1 MFRATLRD
9 LSSRALRLVPGP
21 RPADTSTLGLL
32 RRPRPRTIA
41 EHHANV
47 RAVGC
52 IVTRLPN
59 PMLHYCHDGSIARIA
74 TSLVSSGGRND
85 ALVLPLSVQYHTGRS
100 GIDGRLGVRE
110 WERMFGAQTA
120 YLDQLCS
127 LLGYDVW
134 DLARAWAPSVAR
146 PVPRWRVIDTH
157 PRAGSDDSARWRI
170 IDTHPRAGSDDS
182 EI

>member
-1 MFRATLRD
+1 MFRATFRD
-9 LSSRALRLVPGP
+9 LSSRALRLVPHA

-32 RRPRPRTIA
+32 GRPRPRTVA

-47 RAVGC
+47 QAVGC

-74 TSLVSSGGRND
+74 TSLVTPGGRNE

-100 GIDGRLGVRE
+100 GIDGRLGVFE
-110 WERMFGAQTA
+110 WERMFGTQSA

-146 PVPRWRVIDTH
+146 TMPRWRVLDTQ
-157 PRAGSDDSARWRI
+157 
-170 IDTHPRAGSDDS
+170 PRAGSDDS

>member
-9 LSSRALRLVPGP
+9 LSSRALRLVPNGLAP
-21 RPADTSTLGLL
+21 ETGSLGLL

-47 RAVGC
+47 LAVGC

-59 PMLHYCHDGSIARIA
+59 PVLHYCHDGSIARIA
-74 TSLVSSGGRND
+74 SSLVAPGERNEG
-85 ALVLPLSVQYHTGRS
+85 LVLPLAVQYHTGRS
-100 GIDGRLGVRE
+100 GIDGRLGVLE
-110 WERMFGAQTA
+110 WERMFGTQAA

-134 DLARAWAPSVAR
+134 DLARGWSPSLLRTPPRRWTVIEGRR
-146 PVPRWRVIDTH
+146 PSPVRDKE
-157 PRAGSDDSARWRI
+157 
-170 IDTHPRAGSDDS
+170 

>member
-1 MFRATLRD
+1 MAIFRATLRD
-9 LSSRALRLVPGP
+9 LSSRALRLVPNA
-21 RPADTSTLGLL
+21 RPTDTGALGLL

-47 RAVGC
+47 IAVGC
-52 IVTRLPN
+52 IVSRLPN

-74 TSLVSSGGRND
+74 GSLVTPGDRNE
-85 ALVLPLSVQYHTGRS
+85 ALVLPLAVQYHTGRS
-100 GIDGRLGVRE
+100 GIDGRLGVYE
-110 WERMFGAQTA
+110 WERMFGTQTA

-134 DLARAWAPSVAR
+134 DLARAWAPSLLR
-146 PVPRWRVIDTH
+146 PPRWRVVDTH
-157 PRAGSDDSARWRI
+157 PRAGS
-170 IDTHPRAGSDDS
+170 GDS

>member
-1 MFRATLRD
+1 MFKARLRD
-9 LSSRALRLVPGP
+9 LSSRALRLVPSGMAP
-21 RPADTSTLGLL
+21 ETGSLGML

-47 RAVGC
+47 LAVGC

-59 PMLHYCHDGSIARIA
+59 PVLHYCHDGSIARIA
-74 TSLVSSGGRND
+74 TSLVAQGERNP
-85 ALVLPLSVQYHTGRS
+85 ALILPLSVQYHTGRS
-100 GIDGRLGVRE
+100 GIDGRLGVFE
-110 WERMFGAQTA
+110 WERMFGTQAA

-134 DLARAWAPSVAR
+134 DLARAGSPTLR
-146 PVPRWRVIDTH
+146 RTPPRWRVLEGRR
-157 PRAGSDDSARWRI
+157 RARQ
-170 IDTHPRAGSDDS
+170 TE

>member
-1 MFRATLRD
+1 MIRATLRD
-9 LSSRALRLVPGP
+9 LSSRALRLVPGA
-21 RPADTSTLGLL
+21 RPVETGTPGLL

-47 RAVGC
+47 LALGC

-59 PMLHYCHDGSIARIA
+59 PMLHYCHDGSVARIA
-74 TSLVSSGGRND
+74 TSLVPPGGRNE

-110 WERMFGAQTA
+110 WERMLGTQAA

-127 LLGYDVW
+127 MLGYDVW
-134 DLARAWAPSVAR
+134 DLARAWTPSVMR
-146 PVPRWRVIDTH
+146 VRPRWQVVPPPR
-157 PRAGSDDSARWRI
+157 PRASSDADRI
-170 IDTHPRAGSDDS
+170 
-182 EI
+182 

>member
-1 MFRATLRD
+1 MFKVTLRD
-9 LSSRALRLVPGP
+9 LSSRALRLVPGA
-21 RPADTSTLGLL
+21 RPAESALGLL

-74 TSLVSSGGRND
+74 GSLVSSGGRNE

-110 WERMFGAQTA
+110 WERMFGTQAA
-120 YLDQLCS
+120 YIDQLSS

-134 DLARAWAPSVAR
+134 DLARAWAPSIAR
-146 PVPRWRVIDTH
+146 STPRWRVIDTH
-157 PRAGSDDSARWRI
+157 TPSPSDNSRI
-170 IDTHPRAGSDDS
+170 
-182 EI
+182 

>member
-1 MFRATLRD
+1 
-9 LSSRALRLVPGP
+9 LRLVPNGGAP
-21 RPADTSTLGLL
+21 ETGSLGML

-47 RAVGC
+47 LAIGC

-59 PMLHYCHDGSIARIA
+59 PVLHFCHDGSIARIA
-74 TSLVSSGGRND
+74 TSLVAPGERNA

-100 GIDGRLGVRE
+100 GIDGRLGVFE
-110 WERMFGAQTA
+110 WERMFGSQTA

-134 DLARAWAPSVAR
+134 DLARGWSPALLRTP
-146 PVPRWRVIDTH
+146 PRWRVVEGRRTT
-157 PRAGSDDSARWRI
+157 AQAE
-170 IDTHPRAGSDDS
+170 